1 VWQDRLTGAD
11 HPGRHEEAAAAM
23 SQCKHPDCT
32 AQKSD
37 RGRCIHHGGQAY
49 AYCLLRYIS
58 IVVRCLAFIGAWAV
72 GVTQP
77 HELDKYCTYKSNA

>member
-32 AQKSD
+32 AQKRD

-49 AYCLLRYIS
+49 AYCLLRFIDC
-58 IVVRCLAFIGAWAV
+58 CLLFGVYWSV
-72 GVTQP
+72 GRGCHTTTRTGQI
-77 HELDKYCTYKSNA
+77 LYKSNA